1 MGPYYQSAAVTWRVF
16 YCERMAFEQNV
27 RWRCE
32 KGRRVCFVYM
42 NGWTRTFGVKLRVAR
57 EVEVEVTPSIFVI
70 LISRLSASSIDVTI
84 IPWMILNCTVISYS
98 ILKSSLI
105 SLKND

>member
-1 MGPYYQSAAVTWRVF
+1 MGPYYQSAAVTWCVF

-32 KGRRVCFVYM
+32 KGRRVYFVYM

-57 EVEVEVTPSIFVI
+57 EVEVEVAPSIFVI
-70 LISRLSASSIDVTI
+70 LSRLSASSIDVPI
-84 IPWMILNCTVISYS
+84 IAWMILNCTVISYS

>member
-1 MGPYYQSAAVTWRVF
+1 MAPYYQSAAVTWCVF

-32 KGRRVCFVYM
+32 KGRRVCFVYT

-70 LISRLSASSIDVTI
+70 LSRLSASSIDVPI
-84 IPWMILNCTVISYS
+84 IPCMILNCTVISYS

>member
-1 MGPYYQSAAVTWRVF
+1 MGPYYQSAAVTWCVF
-16 YCERMAFEQNV
+16 YCERMAFEHKV

-57 EVEVEVTPSIFVI
+57 GAEVEATPSISVI
-70 LISRLSASSIDVTI
+70 LSRLSASSIDVPI